1 VEKEAKMQTSSR
13 SWRPDVDY
21 EGELRKTDVSGWIR
35 SEFRSA
41 EFGDKR
47 LTDRLIQIGD
57 RLGSSPAESIPNACE
72 NWASTKATYRF
83 CDNES
88 VDPNEIISAH
98 NRAQRSRVQGNEEIL
113 VVSDTTELVFP
124 RHPSK
129 EGLGDIGNSTTD
141 LEGVKVHST
150 IGLDPQTR
158 HMTGV
163 IDQQSLI
170 EDQQASTKHDTN
182 GNGEPIELESEQK
195 KWIRGDKSA
204 CDWLPEEVRPIFIHD
219 RGADAFAFY
228 REVRDELDAGFIVRA
243 NQNRCIQ
250 TPSGTDG
257 RLMDWSEDLPE
268 QGRMT
273 IEIEQGRK
281 REDQKAELMVKAGQC
296 ELLPPK
302 NDPANSSPVAVNV
315 VRIDELDREDD
326 PIQWVLLT
334 TESVDEFSDSQTII
348 DFYRARWTIED
359 WHKVLKTGC
368 RIEERQLETWE
379 RMEVLLSV
387 YSVIAWKVL
396 ALREPARGKSHYT
409 PDVLLT
415 ETERSILE
423 TKFPELTDSGLKAY
437 AIAIAKI
444 GGYLDRSSDPPPGWE
459 TMWKGLKKLRIWAEG
474 YELHS

>member
-1 VEKEAKMQTSSR
+1 MQSGSR
-13 SWRPDVDY
+13 SRRADVD
-21 EGELRKTDVSGWIR
+21 ETELCQTDVSGKVR
-35 SEFRSA
+35 KEFQSA

-47 LTDRLIQIGD
+47 LTNRLMQVGD
-57 RLGSSPAESIPNACE
+57 RLGRAPAESIPNACE
-72 NWASTKATYRF
+72 DWGSTKATYRF
-83 CDNES
+83 CDNER
-88 VDPNEIISAH
+88 VDPNEILDAH
-98 NRAQRSRVQGNEEIL
+98 KRAQRSRVQGNEELL

-150 IGLDPQTR
+150 IGLDPQTHR
-158 HMTGV
+158 MTGV

-170 EDQQASTKHDTN
+170 EDQQASTKHDAN
-182 GNGEPIELESEQK
+182 GKDEPVELESEQE
-195 KWIRGDKSA
+195 KWIRGDRQAS
-204 CDWLPEEVRPIFIHD
+204 DWLAEEIRPIFIHD

-228 REVRDELDAGFIVRA
+228 REVTDDLTAGFVVRA

-257 RLMDWSEDLPE
+257 RLIDWSEELPE
-268 QGRMT
+268 QGRT
-273 IEIEQGRK
+273 SIEIEQGNGRAA
-281 REDQKAELMVKAGQC
+281 REAELIVKAGSC
-296 ELLPPK
+296 ELLPPQ
-302 NDPANSSPVAVNV
+302 NDPTHTEPVEVNV
-315 VRIDELDREDD
+315 VRIDERGEQDD

-334 TESVDEFSDSQTII
+334 TESVAAFSESLSVVES
-348 DFYRARWTIED
+348 YRARWTIED

-368 RIEERQLETWE
+368 RIEERRLETWE

-396 ALREPARGKSHYT
+396 ELRELARRDAHCS
-409 PDVLLT
+409 PDVLLS

-423 TKFPELTDSGLKAY
+423 TKFPELTDNGAQAY
-437 AIAIAKI
+437 AIAVAKI

-459 TMWKGLKKLRIWAEG
+459 TMWKGLKKLQTWAEG

>member
-1 VEKEAKMQTSSR
+1 MQSGPR
-13 SWRPDVDY
+13 SWRPDVD
-21 EGELRKTDVSGWIR
+21 EGELRETDVSGWIR
-35 SEFRSA
+35 NEFRSA
-41 EFGDKR
+41 KFGDER
-47 LTDRLIQIGD
+47 LTDRLVQIGD
-57 RLGSSPAESIPNACE
+57 RLGSGPAESIPNVCE

-83 CDNES
+83 CDNEN
-88 VDPNEIISAH
+88 VDPNEIIDAH
-98 NRAQRSRVQGNEEIL
+98 NRAQQSRVQEKDELL

-141 LEGVKVHST
+141 LKGVKVHST
-150 IGLDPQTR
+150 IGLDPQTYR
-158 HMTGV
+158 MTGV

-170 EDQQASTKHDTN
+170 EDQQAGTKHDAN
-182 GNGEPIELESEQK
+182 GKDDPIKLESEQT
-195 KWIRGDKSA
+195 KWIRGDRQA
-204 CDWLPEEVRPIFIHD
+204 RDWLAEGVRPIFIHD

-257 RLMDWSEDLPE
+257 RLMDWSEELPE
-268 QGRMT
+268 QGRTT
-273 IEIEQGRK
+273 IEIEQGSG
-281 REDQKAELMVKAGQC
+281 REARETELAVKAGQC

-302 NDPANSSPVAVNV
+302 NDPTHSSPVAVNV
-315 VRIDELDREDD
+315 VRIDEIRREAD

-334 TESVDEFSDSQTII
+334 TESVDEFSDSQTVI

-368 RIEERQLETWE
+368 RIEERRLETWE

-396 ALREPARGKSHYT
+396 ALRELARGRLHHS

-423 TKFPELTDSGLKAY
+423 TKFPELTDKDTKAY
-437 AIAIAKI
+437 AISVAKI
-444 GGYLDRSSDPPPGWE
+444 GGYLDRGSDPPPGWE
-459 TMWKGLKKLRIWAEG
+459 TMWKGLKKLRTWAEG